1 MRYDDIGNDILDI
14 NLRYDDIGHDLNDI
28 DYANHKFIDEYLM
41 SFMNIAA
48 SFA

>member
-1 MRYDDIGNDILDI
+1 MSYVDIGNDIFDI

-28 DYANHKFIDEYLM
+28 DYANYKFIDEYLM